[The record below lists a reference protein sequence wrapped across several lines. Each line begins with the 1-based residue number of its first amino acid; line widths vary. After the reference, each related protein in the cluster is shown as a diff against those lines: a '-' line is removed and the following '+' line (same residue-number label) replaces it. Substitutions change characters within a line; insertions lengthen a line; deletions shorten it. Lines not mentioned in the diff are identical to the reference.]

1 MSLLDTRYWLLD
13 TRSCILSVSM
23 VPVSP
28 EAAEALIMAQDKFV
42 WEVPSF
48 EKRERG
54 RRWYIAMILVATFF
68 VAYAIYTANFLFAFL
83 IVLMAILLLLTSRQ
97 EPVPMLV
104 QIGDNGIVV
113 NGKLHLYQDLD
124 TFSLIYQPPLLKIL
138 YVETRNVLT
147 PRLRIALNDQN
158 PVEIR
163 QHLKTYLKEDLDL
176 RGEYVSD
183 IIGRLLRI

>member
-1 MSLLDTRYWLLD
+1 
-13 TRSCILSVSM
+13 M
-23 VPVSP
+23 VPTYP
-28 EAAEALIMAQDKFV
+28 EAAEALILAQDRFV

-54 RRWYIAMILVATFF
+54 RRWYLFMLLLATFL

-83 IVLMAILLLLTSRQ
+83 IVLMAILLLLTGRQ

-124 TFSLIYQPPLLKIL
+124 TFSIIYQPPLVKVL
-138 YVETRNVLT
+138 YIETRNILV
-147 PRLRIALNDQN
+147 PRLRISLNDQD
-158 PVEIR
+158 PVGIR
-163 QHLKTYLKEDLDL
+163 SLLKQYLKEDLDL